1 MDAQNNE
8 WTATLIR
15 LLTLASRLED
25 EGHYNV
31 AKLTRAAADAMGRRA
46 AYEAARAAAGQGLV
60 EEIEQVTRALRRLG
74 ANGDLLA
81 ALQRGA
87 GALAADRIPSIVE
100 TPHPYVC
107 RTCGHL
113 VVGPVEEHCPS
124 CGAWP
129 ATFQWFAPNY
139 WFEALDPFA
148 AIERLRQTPLE
159 VAAALEALSEQAMDQ
174 DPREGNWA
182 IRNVITHLR
191 DAQEVLD
198 YRLDLFAAE
207 EHPVLA
213 SKAVWTWATREEER
227 QPATREIFEDYLATR
242 RKILARLEAL
252 PLADWW
258 RTGLHE
264 EFGEVS
270 LRQQASYFASHE
282 LTHLPQLAALR
293 EQLAGAG

>member
-1 MDAQNNE
+1 MRLNWYKMSPEGYKAMLGLQKIVDE
-8 WTATLIR
+8 SKIDHR
-15 LLTLASRLED
+15 LLELIKIRASQINGCAHCLEMHTKDSLALGE
-25 EGHYNV
+25 N
-31 AKLTRAAADAMGRRA
+31 
-46 AYEAARAAAGQGLV
+46 
-60 EEIEQVTRALRRLG
+60 EQR
-74 ANGDLLA
+74 
-81 ALQRGA
+81 
-87 GALAADRIPSIVE
+87 DRIPSIVE

-148 AIERLRQTPLE
+148 AIEKLRQTPLE